1 MPIFKG
7 HMLAEGERHVL
18 LARAIRRARYDARHK
33 GIPADVL
40 MNIPLAEIDESYVVG
55 VAPNVFQNDLINLYI
70 RELNKT
76 FIKTAIT
83 VNEARVLSG
92 IRSKTHFDMIIKGN
106 NVHPVKINGSE
117 DLYLPVEIVKKIV
130 VEARLSK
137 NVLRESVKNSDK
149 VHEAAV
155 QEVSDLL

>member
-1 MPIFKG
+1 
-7 HMLAEGERHVL
+7 
-18 LARAIRRARYDARHK
+18 
-33 GIPADVL
+33 
-40 MNIPLAEIDESYVVG
+40 
-55 VAPNVFQNDLINLYI
+55 
-70 RELNKT
+70 
-76 FIKTAIT
+76 
-83 VNEARVLSG
+83 
-92 IRSKTHFDMIIKGN
+92 MIIKGN